1 MPKPVARVKEAV
13 VEKGLFAAGILSILL
28 VALIFAFIAKEAFPL
43 FKNYSLMSFLLG
55 TEWQPALPPPVGP
68 QFGLIPNLWGSF
80 LVTAGAI
87 LIAVPFGLGTA
98 IFIADVAPRRIREWL
113 KALVELLTV
122 VPSVALGFV
131 GVVVVSPIVKA
142 WLHLDTGKSAV
153 AASIILAFIALPTI
167 VTIAED
173 AINAIPQ
180 SYQLASLS
188 LGATEWQGLS
198 RIIVP
203 AAFPGIFAAIMLGV
217 GRAIGETMVVIMV
230 TGNAGLL
237 PTHGLWYAFT
247 HSVRTL
253 TGTIGSEALEVAHGE
268 PHYNALFM
276 LGVVLF
282 LITFGLNYLSG
293 RMLSRSIARVRP

>member
-122 VPSVALGFV
+122 VPSVRPQPTAQAIRSSLMPFC
-131 GVVVVSPIVKA
+131 I
-142 WLHLDTGKSAV
+142 DT
-153 AASIILAFIALPTI
+153 T
-167 VTIAED
+167 
-173 AINAIPQ
+173 
-180 SYQLASLS
+180 
-188 LGATEWQGLS
+188 
-198 RIIVP
+198 
-203 AAFPGIFAAIMLGV
+203 
-217 GRAIGETMVVIMV
+217 
-230 TGNAGLL
+230 
-237 PTHGLWYAFT
+237 
-247 HSVRTL
+247 
-253 TGTIGSEALEVAHGE
+253 
-268 PHYNALFM
+268 
-276 LGVVLF
+276 
-282 LITFGLNYLSG
+282 
-293 RMLSRSIARVRP
+293 